1 VGQQSSSIVIFR
13 AVVMLFCLIAIP
25 LAALFGSSLPG
36 AVKAIQ
42 EGRWPSFSKAP
53 GGSHDGGEALPFVP
67 GGAGVSAPGSGNA
80 PAPVEMKGP
89 LSPPEP
95 PSLAPR
101 FPGANPAERERSG
114 VVAAGFEAPIGLTAS
129 RGPDTPETPPLVK
142 TGAGPAEIA
151 RNTGPNQPEMGTT
164 LQPLELAADKSSP
177 AAGPAPGQ
185 TAVSGDPFNHVQDR
199 LRQLGATYYLLES
212 WGGQQQLYRFY
223 CRMAV
228 GGNPN
233 YTRYFEA
240 IDAQP
245 LKAMSQVLDQVESW
259 RTGRP

>member
-1 VGQQSSSIVIFR
+1 VGQQSSGVVVFR
-13 AVVMLFCLIAIP
+13 AGVMLFCLVAIP

-53 GGSHDGGEALPFVP
+53 ADTRGGGEALPFVP
-67 GGAGVSAPGSGNA
+67 GTAGAPTPGSGNA
-80 PAPVEMKGP
+80 PAPVELRTP

-95 PSLAPR
+95 PTLAPR
-101 FPGANPAERERSG
+101 FPGATPVDRERSD
-114 VVAAGFEAPIGLTAS
+114 VVAARFEAPVGVTGDRTSGGSEPPPLARIAGGLGDIAGRTSPAQ
-129 RGPDTPETPPLVK
+129 PETNVNLQLER
-142 TGAGPAEIA
+142 PAD
-151 RNTGPNQPEMGTT
+151 RSP
-164 LQPLELAADKSSP
+164 SSPGP
-177 AAGPAPGQ
+177 AAGQAGP
-185 TAVSGDPFNHVQDR
+185 SGDPFNQVQER